1 MSDVPEGLGEAGAA
15 LWRLVIDDVPAD
27 KELEAKELHLLESA
41 CKIRDDI
48 AALDAA
54 VEAEGHMIHGAR
66 GTPLVHP
73 GLQEARQLRAV
84 ELRMLRE
91 IGKPTS
97 AQSQRARHAAN
108 VRHLRAA
115 RS

>member
-1 MSDVPEGLGEAGAA
+1 MDAPSTLGDAGAA
-15 LWRLVIDDVPAD
+15 LWRLVIDDVPDD
-27 KELEAKELHLLESA
+27 KELDAKELHLLESV
-41 CKIRDDI
+41 CHVRDQI

-54 VEAEGHMIHGAR
+54 VAADGEMITGAR

-91 IGKPTS
+91 IGKAPAS
-97 AQSQRARHAAN
+97 AQSVRAQHAAS